1 MNFEIMIRNLQE
13 DLDSSLSCVSIGY
26 DPGAPNGWGYVNR
39 SQIIDAEMIL
49 DVVCWS
55 DCAECQ
61 GQSSVVENDLS
72 TITVDPNPST
82 GMVHIKYEKQLNRFD
97 VFNML
102 GELVY
107 SEAPAVNKHEISINV
122 QKNGL
127 YYISLYTQKG
137 IINKKITIQK

>member
-1 MNFEIMIRNLQE
+1 
-13 DLDSSLSCVSIGY
+13 VSIGY

-49 DVVCWS
+49 DIVCWNE
-55 DCAECQ
+55 CLECQ
-61 GQSSVVENDLS
+61 GQSSVIQSGLNTMV
-72 TITVDPNPST
+72 VYPNPST
-82 GMVHIKYEKQLNRFD
+82 GVVHIKSEEPLNRFD
-97 VFNML
+97 IYSVL

-107 SEAPAVNKHEISINV
+107 SEVPAVNKHEISINV